1 MNPQILITLLLIALT
16 LYAFVKEIAPSDLIA
31 LTVLCLT
38 VILGLLDS
46 KEVLEV
52 FKNEAPVTIGAL
64 FIIGT
69 ALEKSGGILQ
79 ISQLIQKMAGDGLRS
94 TLLLLCAVTVFFSA
108 FMNNTAIVAIM
119 LPVALGLARTK
130 QIPASKLLIPLS
142 YAAILGGCCTLIGT
156 STNIVVSGA
165 LHKYTYKGSPIPSFS
180 MFELGYV
187 GIPLSI
193 IGILYLVTLGPKLLP
208 NRTSVMGVLDDKQRS
223 TPLFHVLIEKSSP
236 LIGTPL
242 LRSPLFD
249 PKSGI
254 HLMEIRRNG
263 ERMMAPVNQIVIAAN
278 DRFLIGVHGNR
289 NKFETAEELLPGQGI
304 QTLSKIEGVVTEL
317 VISEESELVNQTLA
331 DADFRQRYNSV
342 VLAVHRN
349 GHNITEKLASTD
361 LENGDTLLVLT
372 PRNNLK
378 SLQDSHN
385 FVLTD
390 SATTAPAPGFK
401 STATL
406 TWAVLLLV
414 VLTVTIFQDVPM
426 SIASLVGAVVVLWLR
441 VISPRDA
448 YAGVDWPIIFML
460 YGMLALGTAMDKTG
474 TAKWLA
480 DVIVAATKSVASPE
494 ILPYVALSV
503 IILLTICLTE
513 VLSNNATALM
523 MVPIVVNLAASLD
536 LNPKPFIIGICIAAS
551 TAFMLPMGYQTHMM
565 VYGPGGYKFTDFLR
579 IGLPMNIMSWIL
591 ASAIIPL
598 IWKF

>member
-79 ISQLIQKMAGDGLRS
+79 ISHLIQKMAGDGLRS
-94 TLLLLCAVTVFFSA
+94 TLLLLCTVTVFFSA

-130 QIPASKLLIPLS
+130 EIPASKLLIPLS

-193 IGILYLVTLGPKLLP
+193 IGILYLVTLGPRLLP

-223 TPLFHVLIEKSSP
+223 TPLFHVLIEKISP

>member
-1 MNPQILITLLLIALT
+1 MNPQILLTLLLIALT

-94 TLLLLCAVTVFFSA
+94 TLFLFCTVTVFFSA

-130 QIPASKLLIPLS
+130 KIPASKLLIPLS

-165 LHKYTYKGSPIPSFS
+165 LHKYTYKGQPIPSFS

-193 IGILYLVTLGPKLLP
+193 VGIIYLVTLGPKLLP

-390 SATTAPAPGFK
+390 SATTTPAPGFK

>member
-1 MNPQILITLLLIALT
+1 
-16 LYAFVKEIAPSDLIA
+16 
-31 LTVLCLT
+31 
-38 VILGLLDS
+38 
-46 KEVLEV
+46 VLEV

-79 ISQLIQKMAGDGLRS
+79 ISHLIQKMAGDGLRS
-94 TLLLLCAVTVFFSA
+94 TLFLFCTVTVFFSA

>member
-79 ISQLIQKMAGDGLRS
+79 ISHLIQKMAGDGLRS
-94 TLLLLCAVTVFFSA
+94 TLFLFCTVTVFFSA

-193 IGILYLVTLGPKLLP
+193 IGILYLVTLGPRLLP

-223 TPLFHVLIEKSSP
+223 TPLFHVLIEKISP

>member
-79 ISQLIQKMAGDGLRS
+79 ISHLIQKMAGDGLRS
-94 TLLLLCAVTVFFSA
+94 TLFLFCTVTVFFSA

-551 TAFMLPMGYQTHMM
+551 TAFMLRAT
-565 VYGPGGYKFTDFLR
+565 
-579 IGLPMNIMSWIL
+579 L
-591 ASAIIPL
+591 ASSLGWSSISTTTRRLEWRASTADRRV
-598 IWKF
+598 WRMTRGSSQ

>member
-1 MNPQILITLLLIALT
+1 MNLQILITLLLIALT

-79 ISQLIQKMAGDGLRS
+79 ISHLIQKMAGDGLRS
-94 TLLLLCAVTVFFSA
+94 TLFLFCTVTVFFSA

-223 TPLFHVLIEKSSP
+223 TPLFHVLIEKSSL

>member
-130 QIPASKLLIPLS
+130 EIPASKLLIPLS

-193 IGILYLVTLGPKLLP
+193 IGILYLVTLGPRLLP

-223 TPLFHVLIEKSSP
+223 TPLFHVLIEKISP

>member
-1 MNPQILITLLLIALT
+1 MNLQILITLLLIALT

-79 ISQLIQKMAGDGLRS
+79 ISHLIQKMAGDGLRS
-94 TLLLLCAVTVFFSA
+94 TLFLFCTVTVFFSA

>member
-79 ISQLIQKMAGDGLRS
+79 ISHLIQKMAGDGLRS

-130 QIPASKLLIPLS
+130 EIPASKLLIPLS

-193 IGILYLVTLGPKLLP
+193 IGILYLVTLGPRLLP

-223 TPLFHVLIEKSSP
+223 TPLFHVLIEKISP

>member
-1 MNPQILITLLLIALT
+1 MNPQITITLLLIALT

-69 ALEKSGGILQ
+69 ALEKTGGILQ
-79 ISQLIQKMAGDGLRS
+79 ISQLIQKMAGNGLRS
-94 TLLLLCAVTVFFSA
+94 TLLLFCTVTVFFSA

-119 LPVALGLARTK
+119 LPVALGLARTR

-142 YAAILGGCCTLIGT
+142 YAAIMGGCCSLIGT

-165 LHKYTYKGSPIPSFS
+165 LHKYTYKGLPIPPFS
-180 MFELGYV
+180 MFEIGFV

-193 IGILYLVTLGPKLLP
+193 IGIIYLVTLGPKLLP

-223 TPLFHVLIEKSSP
+223 TPLFHVLIEKNSP
-236 LIGTPL
+236 LIGVPL
-242 LRSPLFD
+242 LSSPLLD
-249 PKSGI
+249 PKSGM

-263 ERMMAPVNQIVIAAN
+263 ERMMTPVNQIIISAN
-278 DRFLIGVHGNR
+278 DRFLIGVHGNC

-304 QTLSKIEGVVTEL
+304 QTLSKIDGVVTEL

-390 SATTAPAPGFK
+390 SATTAPAPSFK

-414 VLTVTIFQDVPM
+414 VLTVTIFQSIPM

-480 DVIVAATKSVASPE
+480 DVILAATRSVASPE

-503 IILLTICLTE
+503 LILLTICLTE

>member
-79 ISQLIQKMAGDGLRS
+79 ISHLIQKMAGDGLRA

-119 LPVALGLARTK
+119 LPVALGLARSK

-180 MFELGYV
+180 MFELGFV

-193 IGILYLVTLGPKLLP
+193 VGIIYLVTLGPRLLP

-236 LIGTPL
+236 LIGMPL
-242 LRSPLFD
+242 LRSPLFG

-289 NKFETAEELLPGQGI
+289 NNFETAEELLPGQGL

-480 DVIVAATKSVASPE
+480 DVILAATKSVASPE

>member
-79 ISQLIQKMAGDGLRS
+79 ISHLIQKMAGDGLRS
-94 TLLLLCAVTVFFSA
+94 TLFLFCTVTVFFSA

>member
-130 QIPASKLLIPLS
+130 EIPASKLLIPLS

-223 TPLFHVLIEKSSP
+223 TPLFHVLIEKISP